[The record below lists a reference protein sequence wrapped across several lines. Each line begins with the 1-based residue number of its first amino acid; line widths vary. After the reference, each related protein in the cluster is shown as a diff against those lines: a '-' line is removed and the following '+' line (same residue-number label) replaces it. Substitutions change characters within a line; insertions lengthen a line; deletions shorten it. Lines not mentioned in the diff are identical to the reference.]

1 VPAFVWLSEGMK
13 TRHGF
18 DPAQIPDDKTF
29 GLGIIFHTVMGAF
42 DLQSPIYQADQDILA
57 LP

>member
-1 VPAFVWLSEGMK
+1 MK
-13 TRHGF
+13 ARHGF